1 MLVRD
6 GRLTPAQVLA
16 AVGQQARVGGRIGTV
31 LIEMRLIDAD
41 TLTIYLGLDLG
52 VPIATR
58 AALERAKR
66 AALRILPVELA
77 ERFLCIPLVVQ
88 ERQLIVAMRD
98 PHDLL
103 ALDELAVATGY
114 RIIPRVA
121 PEVRLH
127 YFLEKHYGVPRPE
140 RFRLLGESVVQTAPG
155 LEDLEPPPP
164 PLPGLPPAIKNP
176 IVPPGPGPGPMLVDL
191 AAQREGDEL
200 ANELAVV
207 SDDTAPQGIA
217 IPREVRRTPSGR
229 VVDVEAMARA
239 AVSPMPGA
247 SQPSPDRLTA
257 DERLG
262 LDAALLRMT
271 MAPTRSEIAEAL
283 VGYARSLFDVAVLLI
298 VRDELAFGWKGFGR
312 GLAADRVETLL
323 VPLESSSM
331 FKAAVDAGDVFVT
344 SPPAS
349 ALHLHLLKVLRAPM
363 PTRAAVA
370 PVVIK
375 GRTVNLLYGHV
386 EEERLLGA
394 EQVEGL
400 RTAATAAANAYVRL
414 IALHKQGG

>member
-66 AALRILPVELA
+66 AALRVLPVELA
-77 ERFLCIPLVVQ
+77 ERFLCVPLVVQ

-127 YFLEKHYGVPRPE
+127 YYLEKYYGVPRPE
-140 RFRLLGESVVQTAPG
+140 RFRALGETIVQPAAG
-155 LEDLEPPPP
+155 ADDLEPPPP
-164 PLPGLPPAIKNP
+164 PLPGLPPAVKHP
-176 IVPPGPGPGPMLVDL
+176 IVPPGPGVGHMLGDL
-191 AAQREGDEL
+191 ASAREGDEL
-200 ANELAVV
+200 ARELARV
-207 SDDTAPQGIA
+207 SDDTAPQGLP
-217 IPREVRRTPSGR
+217 IPTAVRRTPSGR

-239 AVSPMPGA
+239 AVSPRPGT
-247 SQPSPDRLTA
+247 SQPTPDRLLPNEKL
-257 DERLG
+257 D

-271 MAPTRSEIAEAL
+271 IAMSRSEIAATL

-298 VRDELAFGWKGFGR
+298 VRDDLAFGWKGFGHDVE
-312 GLAADRVETLL
+312 ADRVETLL
-323 VPLESSSM
+323 IPLESSSM
-331 FKAAVDAGDVFVT
+331 FKAAVDAGDLFVT
-344 SPPAS
+344 APPAS
-349 ALHLHLLKVLRAPM
+349 ALHLHFLKIMRAPM
-363 PTRAAVA
+363 PRRAAVA
-370 PVVIK
+370 PVVLK

-386 EEERLLGA
+386 EGERQLGQEA
-394 EQVEGL
+394 IEGL
-400 RTAATAAANAYVRL
+400 RNAVTAAANAYIRL